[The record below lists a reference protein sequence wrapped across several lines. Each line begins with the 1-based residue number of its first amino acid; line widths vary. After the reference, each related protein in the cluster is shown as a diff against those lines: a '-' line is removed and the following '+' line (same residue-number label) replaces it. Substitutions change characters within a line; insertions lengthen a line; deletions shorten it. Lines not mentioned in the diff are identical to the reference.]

1 MLQLV
6 KSLELI
12 SFQLELVLKFS
23 RSGNMNK
30 LGDKFISGQIINLD
44 CEPMEKLEKLATD
57 LRIKEENL
65 RLDLDAAMNQM
76 INE

>member
-1 MLQLV
+1 
-6 KSLELI
+6 
-12 SFQLELVLKFS
+12 
-23 RSGNMNK
+23 MNK

-57 LRIKEENL
+57 LRIKEDNL
-65 RLDLDAAMNQM
+65 RLDLDATMNQM

>member
-1 MLQLV
+1 
-6 KSLELI
+6 
-12 SFQLELVLKFS
+12 
-23 RSGNMNK
+23 MNK
-30 LGDKFISGQIINLD
+30 LGDKFISGQIINFD
-44 CEPMEKLEKLATD
+44 CEPMEQLEKLATD

>member
-6 KSLELI
+6 KLLELI
-12 SFQLELVLKFS
+12 KLRFELVLKFS
-23 RSGNMNK
+23 GSENMNK

-57 LRIKEENL
+57 LRIKEDNL